1 VAWNTNCH
9 EKLGKNVPFF
19 PVQRKNIAWTAG
31 LYINRIQWEDR
42 QNYPIPWVT
51 GCFKM
56 LVHPNEEKY
65 LISREREKRKFLS
78 TASSF

>member
-1 VAWNTNCH
+1 VTWNTNCH

-19 PVQRKNIAWTAG
+19 HVQCKNIAWTAG
-31 LYINRIQWEDR
+31 FYINRIQWEDR

-65 LISREREKRKFLS
+65 FLLISREGEKK
-78 TASSF
+78 